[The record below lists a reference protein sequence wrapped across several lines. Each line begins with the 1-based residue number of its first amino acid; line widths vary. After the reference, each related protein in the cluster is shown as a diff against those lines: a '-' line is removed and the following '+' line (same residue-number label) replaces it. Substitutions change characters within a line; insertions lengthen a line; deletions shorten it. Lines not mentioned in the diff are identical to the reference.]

1 MRLMIETW
9 HGREYVHLSGEGRT
23 GADATEQARDVFA
36 RFDGA
41 LKGLGLSLDNT
52 VRSRM
57 IARDRQSRTDASDVR
72 QQVLSGKKR
81 TAGSSYIWPDRF
93 DGQGLSSIDLIAVRP
108 SKPNLVKTLV
118 EYDPPIKPLR
128 YHVYDG
134 MAYLSGVTSTEFGLD
149 NQVADIVPRL
159 SESLAMAGTSWDK
172 VVRLSFFMHRSQ
184 EIDVLR
190 QAFDDCAKAPNAQCE
205 ITFVDG
211 FSAVEKLLEI
221 ETTALVG

>member
-9 HGREYVHLSGEGRT
+9 HGREYVYLSGEGRT
-23 GADATEQARDVFA
+23 GADATAQARDVFS
-36 RFDGA
+36 RFEGA

-52 VRSRM
+52 VRTRI

-72 QQVLSGKKR
+72 QQALAGQKR
-81 TAGSSYIWPDRF
+81 AAGSSYIWPDRF
-93 DGQGLSSIDLIAVRP
+93 DGQALSSIDLVAVRP
-108 SKPNLVKTLV
+108 SKANLVKTLV
-118 EYDPPIKPLR
+118 EYDPPINPVR

-134 MAYLSGVTSTEFGLD
+134 MAYLSGVTSIVSGLA

-159 SESLAMAGTSWDK
+159 TESLAMAGSSWDR

-184 EIDVLR
+184 DVDVLR

-211 FSAVEKLLEI
+211 FSAVEKLLEV